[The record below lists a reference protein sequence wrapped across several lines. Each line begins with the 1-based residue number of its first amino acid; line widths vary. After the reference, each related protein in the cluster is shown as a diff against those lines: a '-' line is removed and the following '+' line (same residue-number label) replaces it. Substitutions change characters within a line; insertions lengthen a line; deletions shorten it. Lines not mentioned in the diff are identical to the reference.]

1 MIDSHIH
8 LDSRAREELTTMA
21 TAGITAVV
29 TLSYYPHINLPI
41 TSKTILDYF
50 DRSIKFETWR
60 GKQEL
65 IDVYIGISVNPVS
78 VPPDYDKVLEAI
90 PRYIADGGIVAVG
103 EIGLEP
109 GSQTCTDLDTQ
120 REITRAQLRIAKEHG
135 LPVVFHT
142 PHQEK
147 PKWVDEYINM
157 ISQEKI
163 DPDKVII
170 DHADASVTKKVTDS
184 GCNAGISVQPWRG
197 LRPVDAV
204 SALKDCDLNKVL
216 INSDCNITA
225 QSDAL
230 SVPKTALEMKRAG
243 LSQDDI
249 NKLVLGNAARIFNIT
264 QSY

>member
-8 LDSRAREELTTMA
+8 LDSRAREELTKMA

-65 IDVYIGISVNPVS
+65 IDVYVGISVNPVS

-90 PRYIADGGIVAVG
+90 PKYIADGGIVAIG

-109 GSQTCTDLDTQ
+109 GSQTCIELDTQ
-120 REITRAQLRIAKEHG
+120 RKITRAQLKIAREHG

-142 PHQEK
+142 PHLEK
-147 PKWVDEYINM
+147 PKWVDEYIDM

-163 DPDKVII
+163 DPDKVVV
-170 DHADASVTKKVTDS
+170 DHADASVTKKIIDF

-197 LRPVDAV
+197 LGPVDAAN
-204 SALKDCDLNKVL
+204 ALKDCDLNKVL
-216 INSDCNITA
+216 IDSDCNITA
-225 QSDAL
+225 QSDSL
-230 SVPKTALEMKRAG
+230 SVPKTALEMKRIG
-243 LSQDDI
+243 FGQDEIKKVVFD
-249 NKLVLGNAARIFNIT
+249 NAARIFKVV
-264 QSY
+264 